1 MSKTMSDTGPMMR
14 VSLEGH
20 IDLRSV
26 TGFLD
31 RWPEGVQAGSHV
43 LVDAGGVSAC
53 DSSFVALLIEWL
65 RRARRAGATLEITRL
80 PQQALALAQLYGVDA
95 LLPLAP
101 ESAGT

>member
-1 MSKTMSDTGPMMR
+1 MSDSGQTLRIP
-14 VSLEGH
+14 LEGR

-26 TGFLD
+26 TGFLG
-31 RWPEGVQAGSHV
+31 RWPAEVSAGARI
-43 LVDAGGVSAC
+43 LVDAAGVSAC
-53 DSSFVALLIEWL
+53 DSSLVALLLDWL
-65 RRARRAGATLEITRL
+65 RRARRCGAILEIARL

>member
-1 MSKTMSDTGPMMR
+1 MSDTGPTMR

-26 TGFLD
+26 TGFLE
-31 RWPEGVQAGSHV
+31 RWPDGVTAGSRV
-43 LVDAGGVSAC
+43 LVDAAGVSAC

-65 RRARRAGATLEITRL
+65 RRARRCGATLEIARL